1 LPNLAALN
9 DHDTTSTEACCLLS
23 FGWGLAQPQIRSLV
37 ITAPGAYAASSSVEI
52 GCDT

>member
-1 LPNLAALN
+1 LPTQAA

-23 FGWGLAQPQIRSLV
+23 FGWGLAQPQIRGLV